1 MPTPFGHS
9 GIFQSQVS
17 TRLFDGFRHR
27 QFANGLLHRQSS
39 FQAKVRK
46 IYSYYTTPQ
55 VRKTLVRR
63 KTRLYCLGSRDRR
76 RSEVRNKVIARV
88 LKEAELIEQWGRG
101 IQKLTRLCLEAGLK
115 KPDIIESGMFVQVV
129 FYRDA
134 EMAGEKTGREN
145 RAKKPDE
152 KTGRKNRT
160 KGSGRATCYKSGEMK
175 SDS

>member
-1 MPTPFGHS
+1 M
-9 GIFQSQVS
+9 
-17 TRLFDGFRHR
+17 
-27 QFANGLLHRQSS
+27 
-39 FQAKVRK
+39 
-46 IYSYYTTPQ
+46 
-55 VRKTLVRR
+55 RR

-88 LKEAELIEQWGRG
+88 IKEAELIEQWGRG

-134 EMAGEKTGREN
+134 EMAGEKTGRKN
-145 RAKKPDE
+145 RTKKPGE
-152 KTGRKNRT
+152 KTGRKSRM

>member
-1 MPTPFGHS
+1 MPAPFGHS
-9 GIFQSQVS
+9 GIFQSQVG

-76 RSEVRNKVIARV
+76 RSEIRNKVIARV

-115 KPDIIESGMFVQVV
+115 KPD
-129 FYRDA
+129 
-134 EMAGEKTGREN
+134 EKTGREN
-145 RAKKPDE
+145 RTKKPDE
-152 KTGRKNRT
+152 
-160 KGSGRATCYKSGEMK
+160 GEWPGYLL
-175 SDS
+175 

>member
-1 MPTPFGHS
+1 MPPPFGHS

-76 RSEVRNKVIARV
+76 RSEIRNKFIARV
-88 LKEAELIEQWGRG
+88 LKEAELIEQWGRHVFA
-101 IQKLTRLCLEAGLK
+101 R
-115 KPDIIESGMFVQVV
+115 IESGQLSLV
-129 FYRDA
+129 DA
-134 EMAGEKTGREN
+134 HREIDQLV
-145 RAKKPDE
+145 RQRIAAK
-152 KTGRKNRT
+152 
-160 KGSGRATCYKSGEMK
+160 
-175 SDS
+175 